1 MKYAIE
7 KKLKDMKLLLLDVD
21 GVLTAGDIIYD
32 DSGQETKIFNVK
44 DGLGIRLLIDAGIQV
59 VIVTGRRSHAL
70 AHRCRNLGIHKIFEG
85 IRDKSAIINSIQD
98 QTDVMLSEIGFIGDD
113 LPDLAVMKKA
123 GLSFAVADAHEVI
136 IKHADMITKAK
147 GGEGAVREICELILK
162 SKGLW
167 EGILKR
173 FE

>member
-1 MKYAIE
+1 MKKVIE
-7 KKLKDMKLLLLDVD
+7 KKIKDLKLLLLDVD
-21 GVLTAGDIIYD
+21 GVLTGGDIIYD

-44 DGLGIRLLIDAGIQV
+44 DGLGIRLLINAGIQV

-70 AHRCRNLGIHKIFEG
+70 AHRCRNLGIDKFFEG
-85 IRDKSAIINSIQD
+85 IRDKSAIIKSIQD
-98 QTDVMLSEIGFIGDD
+98 QTQVMPSEIGVIGDD
-113 LPDLAVMKKA
+113 LPDLALMKKV
-123 GLSFAVADAHEVI
+123 GISFAVADAHEVI
-136 IKHADMITKAK
+136 IEHADMITKAK

-167 EGILKR
+167 DGILKR